1 MSFNDQKDLDA
12 FKKGMDS
19 FMDNPSFKGHEEM
32 QSLDKVVPNN
42 NIVVG
47 EGRTVLQQLDAGNPV
62 NRSVSSI
69 QVTSLLS
76 AKKSVTNGAQAA
88 ASLSAGKQ
96 EVAAK
101 ASAMKESWDSN
112 KAEAKACLKEAAG
125 EQGFDG
131 DAVVEQ
137 VCPSSGSNNSG
148 LGSMVTANS
157 PSSFA
162 VFEPSKQD
170 KKLKPEELKS
180 LIENT
185 VKIAQS
191 GGAKDTRSQASNSL
205 GDITPNSDIAKL
217 NEEGMEQLLTQDIE
231 DQPEYKEAMDINA
244 ALDDVANNHGYVVE
258 NYNPTDVAP
267 NNYDAIDVDLT
278 GQALQGIAA
287 IKLGNGAVATNDAHF
302 NADISDISSKMA
314 RAGLGDDAPVYK
326 PPQNTLDRMLGLS

>member
-1 MSFNDQKDLDA
+1 MSFGDQKDIDA

-19 FMDNPSFKGHEEM
+19 FINDPSFTGREEV

-47 EGRTVLQQLDAGNPV
+47 EGKTVLQQLDAGNPV
-62 NRSVSSI
+62 DRSVAHI
-69 QVTSLLS
+69 QVGTFLS
-76 AKKSVTNGAQAA
+76 AKKTVTNGAQAS

-101 ASAMKESWDSN
+101 AAAMKESWVSN
-112 KAEAKACLKEAAG
+112 KADAMACLKEAAD

-131 DAVVEQ
+131 ASMVEQ
-137 VCPSSGSNNSG
+137 LASSDSSNSSG

-157 PSSFA
+157 PSASIG
-162 VFEPSKQD
+162 FEPSKQD
-170 KKLKPEELKS
+170 KKLKPEEVKA

-205 GDITPNSDIAKL
+205 GNITPKGDIAKL
-217 NEEGMEQLLTQDIE
+217 NEESMEQLLTQDIE
-231 DQPEYKEAMDINA
+231 DQPEYKAALDISA
-244 ALDDVANNHGYVVE
+244 ALDDVANNYVYVAN
-258 NYNPTDVAP
+258 NYNPTDVAESK
-267 NNYDAIDVDLT
+267 YDSVDVNLT

-287 IKLGNGAVATNDAHF
+287 IKLGSSAVAANDAHF
-302 NADISDISSKMA
+302 DVSVSDISSKMV
-314 RAGLGDDAPVYK
+314 RAGLGDDAPIYK
-326 PPQNTLDRMLGLS
+326 PPQITLDRAIGIP